1 MLHVCTLFPGRRL
14 SHPRVLHPRLQRG
27 GWHAF
32 TVRLCNE
39 MGLFDQ
45 QWPGCGPSLVRVRLL
60 ALGGGGVAA
69 GARLRLRQVAL
80 H

>member
-14 SHPRVLHPRLQRG
+14 SHPRVLQPRLRRG

-45 QWPGCGPSLVRVRLL
+45 RCAEANPNPNPNPDHDCQPG
-60 ALGGGGVAA
+60 
-69 GARLRLRQVAL
+69 
-80 H
+80 